1 MDTDIKVYTV
11 PEVKDILHV
20 SQRTIYNYITM
31 GQLKAVK
38 LGREWRV
45 TEDALKDFLARG
57 TDQNYLDAAGRR
69 SRSIR
74 SDFSSIGFRSDRQAI
89 TAPKLIAYKKGCNAP
104 TKLTIATLPTTNSR
118 QEYYNIFSPA
128 SQPRHNRRKYA
139 WKATTFLKMRTIEEC
154 MNFFTFSE
162 MALTKT

>member
-1 MDTDIKVYTV
+1 MDTDIKVYTA

-57 TDQNYLDAAGRR
+57 TDQNYLDAARER
-69 SRSIR
+69 
-74 SDFSSIGFRSDRQAI
+74 
-89 TAPKLIAYKKGCNAP
+89 K
-104 TKLTIATLPTTNSR
+104 
-118 QEYYNIFSPA
+118 
-128 SQPRHNRRKYA
+128 RKYE
-139 WKATTFLKMRTIEEC
+139 K
-154 MNFFTFSE
+154 
-162 MALTKT
+162 